1 MYFFADHP
9 DEPHQEYVGQVCRV
23 LSSSLSLS
31 LSQLHHFNVRIW
43 LISFDSIDVCERA
56 RERECQTNNI

>member
-31 LSQLHHFNVRIW
+31 LSLNYTI
-43 LISFDSIDVCERA
+43 LTCA
-56 RERECQTNNI
+56 YG